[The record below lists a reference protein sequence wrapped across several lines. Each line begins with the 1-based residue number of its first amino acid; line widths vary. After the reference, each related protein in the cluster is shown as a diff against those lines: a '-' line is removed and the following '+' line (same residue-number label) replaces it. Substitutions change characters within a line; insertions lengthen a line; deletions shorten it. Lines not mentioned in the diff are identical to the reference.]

1 MRSIYK
7 YDISTD
13 NGIIKGPIT
22 KLLTAQVQN
31 GAIVIW
37 AEIDTNKP
45 ERKFQIVPI
54 GTGWPLDPPAGKD
67 CVLDTHT
74 YIGTVQLAGGSLVL
88 HIYGAE
94 IVSKT
99 VKNKT
104 PEGAK
109 TTRVA
114 AKNQNEATFTGTAV
128 INPEILSIFIR

>member
-7 YDISTD
+7 YNISTD

-37 AEIDTNKP
+37 AEVDTDKP

-67 CVLDTHT
+67 CILDTHT
-74 YIGTVQLAGGSLVL
+74 YIDTVQLAGGSLVL

-99 VKNKT
+99 VKNKA

-114 AKNQNEATFTGTAV
+114 TKSQNEATFTGTAV
-128 INPEILSIFIR
+128 INPEILSIFTR

>member
-7 YDISTD
+7 YNISTD

-37 AEIDTNKP
+37 AEVDTDKP

-67 CVLDTHT
+67 CILDTHT
-74 YIGTVQLAGGSLVL
+74 YIDTVQLAGGSLVL

-99 VKNKT
+99 VKNKA

-114 AKNQNEATFTGTAV
+114 AKSQNEATFTGTAV
-128 INPEILSIFIR
+128 INPEILSIFTR

>member
-13 NGIIKGPIT
+13 NGIINGPIT

-37 AEIDTNKP
+37 AEIDTDKP

-74 YIGTVQLAGGSLVL
+74 YIDTVQLAGGSLVL

-94 IVSKT
+94 IVGKT
-99 VKNKT
+99 VKNKA

-109 TTRVA
+109 TARMA
-114 AKNQNEATFTGTAV
+114 AKNQNEGTSTRTAV
-128 INPEILSIFIR
+128 INPEILSIFTK